1 MMTAAITT
9 ADRVLIR
16 RTAAEARVWLQEQ
29 GVEVIDSRIVN
40 RTPVLSVAGPV
51 PTELTSQV
59 MVIHERLH
67 GGLERHAWLARLGG
81 CCVHWREQ

>member
-1 MMTAAITT
+1 MTVAITT
-9 ADRVLIR
+9 ADRILLR
-16 RTAAEARVWLQEQ
+16 RNAAEVRVWLQEK
-29 GVEVIDSRIVN
+29 GVAVLDSKIVN

-59 MVIHERLH
+59 MVITEKLN
-67 GGLERHAWLARLGG
+67 GLERRAWLARLGG

>member
-16 RTAAEARVWLQEQ
+16 RTAAEVRVWLQEQ

-59 MVIHERLH
+59 MVITEKLH
-67 GGLERHAWLARLGG
+67 GLKRRAWLARLGG

>member
-1 MMTAAITT
+1 MTVAITT
-9 ADRVLIR
+9 ADRILLR
-16 RTAAEARVWLQEQ
+16 RNAAEVRVWLQEK
-29 GVEVIDSRIVN
+29 GVAVLDSKIVN

-67 GGLERHAWLARLGG
+67 GGLERRALLARLGG

>member
-1 MMTAAITT
+1 MTVAIIT

-16 RTAAEARVWLQEQ
+16 RAAAEVRVWLQEQ

-40 RTPVLSVAGPV
+40 RTPVLSVSGPV

-59 MVIHERLH
+59 MVITEKLH
-67 GGLERHAWLARLGG
+67 GLERRAWLARLGG

>member
-1 MMTAAITT
+1 MTVAITT
-9 ADRVLIR
+9 ADRILLR
-16 RTAAEARVWLQEQ
+16 RNAAEVRVWLQEK
-29 GVEVIDSRIVN
+29 GVAVLDSKIVN

-59 MVIHERLH
+59 MVITEKLH
-67 GGLERHAWLARLGG
+67 GLERRAWLARLGG